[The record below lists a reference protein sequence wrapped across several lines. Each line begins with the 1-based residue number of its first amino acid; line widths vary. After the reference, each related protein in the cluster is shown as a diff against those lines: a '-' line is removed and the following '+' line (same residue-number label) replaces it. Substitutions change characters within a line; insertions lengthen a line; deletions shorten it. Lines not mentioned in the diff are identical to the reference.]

1 MCQPYPRLKAS
12 KPSLVLRAIKTVLIV
27 DDSAAQRRII
37 AGFLTGWGLHS
48 LQASSA
54 KSAISLFKK
63 HRPNIILSDW
73 MMPKMNGLDLCDT
86 LRQITPDLYIY
97 FILLTSRSTKAEM
110 LQAFQQGADDFLS
123 KPIAAV
129 ELHARITAAARLLD
143 TQRKLKLKNRQ
154 IKVALRKTQALNAA
168 MDKDLIAAQQLQTA
182 LIHNRHRR
190 FGRFDIAAM
199 VENAGPVG
207 GDLAGFF
214 AIGATHIGFYIA
226 DVSGHDISAAML
238 TVRIAS
244 FFSAEALGQNIA
256 VKRLK
261 TGQICPRQPHDILQ
275 SINQIMLKD
284 VTTDHYLTMISGLLD
299 LTSGRLCFA
308 QAGHPYPILQAKEDR
323 FHHIG
328 RDSLPIGILQTARY
342 QDHHLQ
348 LALGERLI
356 LYSDGFSD
364 GIYDQNTALGKERL
378 QPLFARVQRL
388 HGPALIHN
396 ILENIHAARDQ
407 TPLVDDLSALIITH
421 RAAGASGP
429 ETSE

>member
-190 FGRFDIAAM
+190 FGRFDIAAL

-364 GIYDQNTALGKERL
+364 GIYDQNTKLGKERL
-378 QPLFARVQRL
+378 QPLFARVQHL

>member
-54 KSAISLFKK
+54 KAAIRLFKK

-123 KPIAAV
+123 KRIAAV

-168 MDKDLIAAQQLQTA
+168 LDKDLLAAQQLQTA

-190 FGRFDIAAM
+190 FGRFDIAAL
-199 VENAGPVG
+199 VESAGPVG

-308 QAGHPYPILQAKEDR
+308 QAGHPYPILQAKEDS

-378 QPLFARVQRL
+378 QPLFARVQHL

>member
-1 MCQPYPRLKAS
+1 MCQPYPKLKAS
-12 KPSLVLRAIKTVLIV
+12 RPPPVLRAIKTVLVV
-27 DDSAAQRRII
+27 DDSAAQRRIV

-54 KSAISLFKK
+54 KAAIRLFKK

-123 KPIAAV
+123 KPIAAI
-129 ELHARITAAARLLD
+129 ELHARVTAAARLLD

-168 MDKDLIAAQQLQTA
+168 MDKDLIAAQRLQTA

-190 FGRFDIAAM
+190 FGRFDIAAL
-199 VENAGPVG
+199 VENTGPVG

-214 AIGATHIGFYIA
+214 TIGATHIGFYIA

-244 FFSAEALGQNIA
+244 FFSAEAFGQNIA

-308 QAGHPYPILQAKEDR
+308 QAGHPYPILQAKKGM

-328 RDSLPIGILQTARY
+328 RDSLPIGISQTVRY

-348 LALGERLI
+348 LASGERLI

-364 GIYDQNTALGKERL
+364 GVYDQNTALGREGL
-378 QPLFARVQRL
+378 QPLFTRVLHL
-388 HGPALIHN
+388 HGPALTQN

>member
-1 MCQPYPRLKAS
+1 
-12 KPSLVLRAIKTVLIV
+12 
-27 DDSAAQRRII
+27 
-37 AGFLTGWGLHS
+37 
-48 LQASSA
+48 
-54 KSAISLFKK
+54 
-63 HRPNIILSDW
+63 
-73 MMPKMNGLDLCDT
+73 
-86 LRQITPDLYIY
+86 
-97 FILLTSRSTKAEM
+97 M

-214 AIGATHIGFYIA
+214 AIEATHIGFYIA

-308 QAGHPYPILQAKEDR
+308 QAGHPYPILQAKEDS

-378 QPLFARVQRL
+378 QPLIARVQHL

>member
-190 FGRFDIAAM
+190 FGRFDIAAL

-378 QPLFARVQRL
+378 QPLFARVQHL

>member
-1 MCQPYPRLKAS
+1 
-12 KPSLVLRAIKTVLIV
+12 
-27 DDSAAQRRII
+27 
-37 AGFLTGWGLHS
+37 
-48 LQASSA
+48 
-54 KSAISLFKK
+54 
-63 HRPNIILSDW
+63 
-73 MMPKMNGLDLCDT
+73 MNGLDLCDT

-190 FGRFDIAAM
+190 FGRFDIATL

-244 FFSAEALGQNIA
+244 FFQ
-256 VKRLK
+256 
-261 TGQICPRQPHDILQ
+261 PR
-275 SINQIMLKD
+275 
-284 VTTDHYLTMISGLLD
+284 
-299 LTSGRLCFA
+299 
-308 QAGHPYPILQAKEDR
+308 
-323 FHHIG
+323 
-328 RDSLPIGILQTARY
+328 
-342 QDHHLQ
+342 
-348 LALGERLI
+348 
-356 LYSDGFSD
+356 
-364 GIYDQNTALGKERL
+364 
-378 QPLFARVQRL
+378 
-388 HGPALIHN
+388 
-396 ILENIHAARDQ
+396 
-407 TPLVDDLSALIITH
+407 LSAKI
-421 RAAGASGP
+421 SP
-429 ETSE
+429 